1 MKKHMVKKAVAFSLA
16 SLMAVNC
23 SMTMVCSGA
32 PWITGLSAHAADKTS
47 GTCGTGLKWEL
58 DSAGVLTISGSGEM
72 TDWTTGAAPW
82 EDHVNVIQKIVIEEG
97 VTSIGVNAFAGLSNA
112 TEAHIPD
119 SVGKINAGAFKD
131 CKKLSDVHMSPA
143 VRTIVKTAFDGTDY
157 SSRYYTSYKM
167 PGMQYGA
174 ASEMTGKQVVVNIF
188 LNELTGVLPDLE
200 KEKSEWEEVPAEIKK
215 DFDSYDLENYYYD
228 FFYSHVYRIPKE
240 KLTYTLTSAWT
251 QGFTP
256 TTEENATAISLDK
269 VNYTEHLSTG
279 KNTLPQDEYFA
290 NTPVYSDMMK
300 QRLVLVDRAL
310 ERLEAD
316 AAEYE
321 TDLEF
326 VTDTKL
332 NYYFTYNRWQEGVK
346 EFLFQGVEPYKNM
359 ILGNRPK
366 ISSDLNSGGLH
377 SDFADTGEGTANV
390 MEQFKTISNN
400 THNLFRNEYSQ
411 YSDFV
416 MKIKQDY
423 KADGVV
429 ILFHLY
435 SPSDTGYAV
444 PSTGAMDENN
454 KGEEFAMIY
463 QNNVD
468 VIKDQICALYG
479 AQPTHDKELD
489 LSKETT
495 SIKSDKKTLMMYNEM
510 HYGKGTSQNGLM
522 AYYLGWCDKVEK
534 EVYDLLVSDKNYGLG
549 DLNMNGKLDTEDKK
563 LLSGHIKGKSALSP
577 MQKMLA
583 GDNLAQNQTIKG
595 WTDQLIV
602 QPMESNPDYIQFS
615 TNDSEGFCIQ
625 RSDVDFDTAITAE
638 DDKLYRS
645 YQDGTASPTYFQEKL
660 LPFVEKIEYAKKF
673 IDGVNNWSFDNSDSY
688 FSSKYDMDPKYWA
701 ILENKVSFS
710 DFIKIQDEADEW
722 WWGSCQGMS
731 VTSILGYYGILDPS
745 VYDKNADCVHDLKMT
760 TEIRSLIN
768 YYHLLQHTS
777 EMDLQ
782 SYFNSSTSEKEKLQI
797 LLDRLSD
804 GSPTLLA
811 YADPRT
817 RRGHVVV
824 AYGVEYGEFVQDG
837 KQFEGKII
845 TYDCNNKNYSDKYCM
860 YFNLDKGEW
869 YIPEYKNKY
878 GSHRGDKITDIID
891 DIDLLNHYGYLDGT
905 PEVVN
910 GNYTA
915 SLKSAA
921 LTSAHTLT
929 KSSDRDDV
937 SLGGSSDDGI
947 TPACVFSEA
956 SSSAA
961 PIVYFME
968 DEDASYLFR
977 TEENE
982 ALDVRLKYEN
992 SLLTAKGSNASIL
1005 TFSPEG
1011 SIVIEGEDTDFELDI
1026 VLDEGYTVTD
1036 WFGMTVKGGKTDK
1049 AVLEATEGGY
1059 LLTCEDM
1066 TDITVNGYHHGISIN
1081 AAFTTAYDT
1090 VFLHEIDEYTIG
1102 VSVDTDEDGVYEKLI
1117 AKSKPGVAGDL
1128 NNDGTFTVTDAVAFQ
1143 RWILTDGTKII
1154 NSRNADFCK
1163 DGVLDA
1169 FDLSIMKRKLIEK

>member
-1 MKKHMVKKAVAFSLA
+1 MSDFELGE
-16 SLMAVNC
+16 
-23 SMTMVCSGA
+23 T
-32 PWITGLSAHAADKTS
+32 PWDDFATS
-47 GTCGTGLKWEL
+47 
-58 DSAGVLTISGSGEM
+58 I
-72 TDWTTGAAPW
+72 
-82 EDHVNVIQKIVIEEG
+82 NKIVIEEG
-97 VTSIGVNAFAGLSNA
+97 VTSIGVNAFAGISNA

-119 SVGKINAGAFKD
+119 SVEKINAGAFKD
-131 CKKLSDVHMSPA
+131 CKKLLDVRMSPA

-200 KEKSEWEEVPAEIKK
+200 KEKSKWEEVPAETKK

-269 VNYTEHLSTG
+269 VNYTEYLSTG
-279 KNTLPQDEYFA
+279 KNTLPQDEQFWG
-290 NTPVYSDMMK
+290 TPVYSDMMK

-310 ERLEAD
+310 ERLETD

-326 VTDTKL
+326 VTDTNL
-332 NYYFTYNRWQEGVK
+332 NYYFTYNRWQDGVK
-346 EFLFQGVEPYKNM
+346 EFLFQGVEPYKN
-359 ILGNRPK
+359 IVLGNRPK

-390 MEQFKTISNN
+390 MEQLKTTSYDRY
-400 THNLFRNEYSQ
+400 NLFRNQHSQ

-416 MKIKQDY
+416 MKIKQEY
-423 KADGVV
+423 EADGVV

-435 SPSDTGYAV
+435 SPSDSGYAV
-444 PSTGAMDENN
+444 LSTGPMDENN

-495 SIKSDKKTLMMYNEM
+495 SINSDKKALMMYNEM
-510 HYGKGTSQNGLM
+510 HYGKGTSRNGLM
-522 AYYLGWCDKVEK
+522 AYYLGWCDKIED

-549 DLNMNGKLDTEDKK
+549 DLNMNGILDTDDKK
-563 LLSGHIKGKSALSP
+563 LLSGYIKGKNDLSP
-577 MQKMLA
+577 MQKLLA
-583 GDNLAQNQTIKG
+583 GENLSQNQTIKG

-602 QPMESNPDYIQFS
+602 QTMESNSDYIQFS

-625 RSDVDFDTAITAE
+625 RSDVDFDTAITAG
-638 DDKLYRS
+638 DDKMYRS

-673 IDGVNNWSFDNSDSY
+673 VDGVNNWSFSNSGYY
-688 FSSKYDMDPKYWA
+688 FSDYYYMSDKYWD
-701 ILENKVSFS
+701 IMKKKVSYS
-710 DFIKIQDEADEW
+710 DYANIKSEADD
-722 WWGSCQGMS
+722 WWGGSCRGMS

-745 VYDKNADCVHDLKMT
+745 VYDKNADSVHDLRSSK
-760 TEIRSLIN
+760 EIESLIN
-768 YYHLLQHTS
+768 YYHLLQYTY
-777 EMDLQ
+777 EIQNRYYYDK
-782 SYFNSSTSEKEKLQI
+782 YEPEDKKLQI
-797 LLDRLSD
+797 LLDCLSD
-804 GSPTLLA
+804 GTPTQLSFS
-811 YADPRT
+811 DPRT
-817 RRGHVVV
+817 RIGHAVV
-824 AYGVEYGEFVQDG
+824 AYGVEYGEFVKDG

-845 TYDCNNKNYSDKYCM
+845 TYDCNNVNYSDEYCM
-860 YFNLDKGEW
+860 YFNLDEGEW
-869 YIPEYKNKY
+869 YIPAYKNKY
-878 GSHRGDKITDIID
+878 GSHRGDHISRIIN
-891 DIDLLNHYGYLDGT
+891 DIDILNNHGYLDGT

-915 SLKSAA
+915 SLKSAP
-921 LTSAHTLT
+921 LESEHTL
-929 KSSDRDDV
+929 KKIADHGVEGS
-937 SLGGSSDDGI
+937 GGFSDDGI
-947 TPACVFSEA
+947 MPDFVYGDA

-961 PIVYFME
+961 APIAYLME

-992 SLLTAKGSNASIL
+992 SLITAKGSNASIL

-1011 SIVIEGEDTDFELDI
+1011 SIVIEGKDTDFELDI

-1036 WFGMTVKGGKTDK
+1036 WYGMTVKGGKTDK

-1059 LLTCEDM
+1059 LLTCDDM
-1066 TDITVNGYHHGISIN
+1066 TDITVNGYHHNVSIN
-1081 AAFTTAYDT
+1081 AAFTTEYDT

-1128 NNDGTFTVTDAVAFQ
+1128 NNDGAFTVTDTVAFQ
-1143 RWILTDGTKII
+1143 KWLLTDGTRIV
-1154 NSRNADFCK
+1154 NSRNADFCE

>member
-1 MKKHMVKKAVAFSLA
+1 MKKHIVKKVVAFSLA
-16 SLMAVNC
+16 SLMAGNC
-23 SMTMVCSGA
+23 SMTMVGSGA
-32 PWITGLSAHAADKTS
+32 PWITDLSAHAAAKTS
-47 GTCGTGLKWEL
+47 GTCGTGLEWEL
-58 DSAGVLTISGSGEM
+58 DTAGVLTISGSGEM
-72 TDWTTGAAPW
+72 SSWESGETPW
-82 EDHVNVIQKIVIEEG
+82 NDYASSIQKIVIGEG
-97 VTSIGVNAFAGLSNA
+97 VTSIGVNAFAGASNV
-112 TEAHIPD
+112 TEAHIPG
-119 SVGKINAGAFKD
+119 SVVKINAGAFEY
-131 CKKLSDVHMSPA
+131 CKRLSDVRMSPA

-200 KEKSEWEEVPAEIKK
+200 KETSKWEKVSAESQKTPS
-215 DFDSYDLENYYYD
+215 SYDLENYYYD
-228 FFYSHVYRIPKE
+228 SYDSNVYRIPKDA
-240 KLTYTLTSAWT
+240 LTYTLTSSWT

-256 TTEENATAISLDK
+256 TTEENAAAISLDK
-269 VNYTEHLSTG
+269 VNYTEYLRTG
-279 KNTLPQDEYFA
+279 KNTLPQDEQFYEK
-290 NTPVYSDMMK
+290 PVYSDMMK

-321 TDLEF
+321 TELEF

-332 NYYFTYNRWQEGVK
+332 NYYFTYNRWQEGTL
-346 EFLFQGVEPYKNM
+346 LFRNT

-366 ISSDLNSGGLH
+366 ISPDLTSDIPHDS
-377 SDFADTGEGTANV
+377 FADTGEGTANV
-390 MEQFKTISNN
+390 MEQLKTTSYDRY
-400 THNLFRNEYSQ
+400 NLFRNQHSQ

-416 MKIKQDY
+416 MKIKQEY
-423 KADGVV
+423 EADGVV

-435 SPSDTGYAV
+435 SPAASGYAV
-444 PSTGAMDENN
+444 PSTGAMDEHN

-495 SIKSDKKTLMMYNEM
+495 SINSDKKALMMYNEM
-510 HYGKGTSQNGLM
+510 NYGKGTSRNGLM

-534 EVYDLLVSDKNYGLG
+534 EVYDLLISDKNYGLG
-549 DLNMNGKLDTEDKK
+549 DLNMNGKLDTEDKT

-602 QPMESNPDYIQFS
+602 QPMESNSDYIQFS

-625 RSDVDFDTAITAE
+625 RSDVDFDTAITAG
-638 DDKLYRS
+638 DDKMYRS

-660 LPFVEKIEYAKKF
+660 LPFVEKINYTKKF
-673 IDGVNNWSFDNSDSY
+673 IDGVNNWSFGNSDSY
-688 FSSKYDMDPKYWA
+688 FSSKYDMSSKYWA
-701 ILENKVSFS
+701 ILEDKVSFS

-768 YYHLLQHTS
+768 YYHLLQYTN
-777 EMDLQ
+777 EMSMQ
-782 SYFNSSTSEKEKLQI
+782 SYFNDSTSEKVKLQI

-804 GSPTLLA
+804 GSPALLA

-845 TYDCNNKNYSDKYCM
+845 TYDCNNIDYSDKYCV

-869 YIPEYKNKY
+869 YIPEYKSKY
-878 GSHRGDKITDIID
+878 GSHREDKITDIID

-910 GNYTA
+910 GSYTA

-929 KSSDRDDV
+929 KLSDQDDV

-956 SSSAA
+956 SSAVA
-961 PIVYFME
+961 PIVYYME

-982 ALDVRLKYEN
+982 ALDVYLKYEN

-1011 SIVIEGEDTDFELDI
+1011 SVVIEGEDTDFELDI

-1036 WFGMTVKGGKTDK
+1036 WYGMTVKGGKTDK

-1059 LLTCEDM
+1059 LLSCEDM

-1081 AAFTTAYDT
+1081 AAFTTEYDS
-1090 VFLHEIDEYTIG
+1090 VFLHEIDEHTIG
-1102 VSVDTDEDGVYEKLI
+1102 VSVDADKDGVYEKLI

-1128 NNDGTFTVTDAVAFQ
+1128 NNDGTFTVTDTVAFQ
-1143 RWILTDGTKII
+1143 RWILMDGTKII
-1154 NSRNADFCK
+1154 NSQNADFCK
-1163 DGVLDA
+1163 DGVLNA